1 MPFRSSPRTAAAI
14 WAVSLSF
21 AASAVSAQEQALERV
36 LVAPFIDEVPQLDG
50 RLDESL
56 WARAARAD
64 AFTQRGPRGGQPATW
79 ATEVRV
85 FYTARMLYIGAVL
98 RDTEPLRIVS
108 SEYVRD
114 APLDANDSFEVFLDT
129 FRDRRNAFYF
139 ATNAVGAQRD
149 GLVRNEGEALNWE
162 WDGVWHVASARD
174 DGGWSTE
181 IAIPFATLR
190 FDPRAGGSWGL
201 NFGRLVARAGEESYW
216 APIDRNWGFNGKWR
230 VSAFGELRGLHD
242 IRPGARFPLKPF
254 LLGRVGRDYEEAAQ
268 VGWTGEVGLDAK
280 IALTPTL
287 VTDLTWNTDFAQ
299 VESDQQQVNLTRFP
313 LFFPE
318 KREFFL
324 ENAGLFQIGERSAP
338 FEPPGTLLFFSR
350 RIGLTDDGD
359 LVPLIGG
366 VRLTGRAAGYEIGAL
381 DIVSRAAQLGDA
393 RVPRTNFAA
402 LRVKRNVWS
411 RSSLGAFLLSKS
423 PADEGSSNEVV
434 GGDANFAFRGHGT
447 LTTFAARGFTPGSE
461 ATGHAV
467 GLDGGWE
474 TDRLLLRGAYLD
486 IADSFRSE
494 MGFVPRTGIRKYRG
508 TAYLGRRPGV
518 LGIRQFFVGDN
529 HQYYADRDGRLQTQV
544 NALGSAVIFKNGS
557 LLFSNW
563 LNNAEGL
570 TEAFEI
576 RDGVEVPVGTYR
588 FNQAMLFYQGDQ
600 SRVLSFRGSFTGG
613 GFYHGDIRAFNIAG
627 RVRPLDR
634 VTLEFEYARNGINL
648 PVGGGRFATNL
659 VIGRAAFAF
668 SPRMFIRALLQA
680 NDDEREALA
689 NVLFRYTYRPG
700 ADLFIVY
707 NEDRGRG
714 GAQLSIK
721 RRELLAKLT
730 IYVVPG

>member
-1 MPFRSSPRTAAAI
+1 VI
-14 WAVSLSF
+14 WTVSLSF
-21 AASAVSAQEQALERV
+21 AASALSAQEQGLERV
-36 LVAPFIDEVPQLDG
+36 LVAPFIDEIPQLDR

-56 WARAARAD
+56 WTRAAQAD
-64 AFTQRGPRGGQPATW
+64 AFTQREPRGGQPATV
-79 ATEVRV
+79 ATDVRV
-85 FYTARMLYIGAVL
+85 FYTARTLYIGAIL
-98 RDTEPLRIVS
+98 QDTEPLRIVS

-129 FRDRRNAFYF
+129 FHDRRNAFYF
-139 ATNAVGAQRD
+139 VTNAVGAQRD
-149 GLVRNEGEALNWE
+149 GLVRNEGETLNWE
-162 WDGVWHVASARD
+162 WDAVWHVASARD
-174 DGGWSTE
+174 ERGWSTE
-181 IAIPFATLR
+181 LAIPFATLR
-190 FDPRAGGSWGL
+190 FDPRAGGSWGV
-201 NFGRLVARAGEESYW
+201 NFGRLVARTREESYW

-242 IRPGARFPLKPF
+242 VRPGGRFPLKPF
-254 LLGRVGRDYEEAAQ
+254 LLGGVGRDYEEATH
-268 VGWTGEVGLDAK
+268 VGWMGEVGLDAK

-366 VRLTGRAAGYEIGAL
+366 VRLTGRAAAYEIGAL
-381 DIVSRAAQLGDA
+381 DIVSRAAQVGDT

-423 PADEGSSNEVV
+423 PAEEGSSNEVL
-434 GGDANFAFRGHGT
+434 GGDANFAFRGHGA
-447 LTTFAARGFTPGSE
+447 LTAFAARSSTPGSE
-461 ATGHAV
+461 GAGHAL

-486 IADSFRSE
+486 IADSFRSD
-494 MGFVPRTGIRKYRG
+494 MGFVPRAGIRKYRG

-518 LGIRQFFVGDN
+518 LSIRQFFFGDN
-529 HQYYADRDGRLQTQV
+529 HQYYADRGGRLQTQV
-544 NALGSAVIFKNGS
+544 NSLGPAVIFKDGS
-557 LLFSNW
+557 LLFANW
-563 LNNAEGL
+563 VNNAEGL

-576 RDGVEVPVGTYR
+576 RDGAEVPVGTYR
-588 FNQAMLFYQGDQ
+588 FNQATLFYAGDR
-600 SRVLSFRGSFTGG
+600 SRALSFRSGLTMG
-613 GFYHGDIRAFNIAG
+613 GFYHGDIRAFNIASQL
-627 RVRPLDR
+627 RPLDR
-634 VTLEFEYARNGINL
+634 VTLELEYARNGINL
-648 PVGGGRFATNL
+648 PVRGGRFSTNL

-680 NDDEREALA
+680 NDDDQQARA

-707 NEDRGRG
+707 NEDRGIR
-714 GAQLSIK
+714 GAQPSLK
-721 RRELLAKLT
+721 RRELVAKLT